1 MKCGFHRPKCNIA
14 GQATVEFA
22 MTAVVFFL
30 LTFSILNFA
39 MAIYA
44 YNLVSY
50 AAREGTRYAAVR
62 GSSSPAPVAASDVAS
77 FVRGESSGLKAA
89 NMTVTTSWLPDNNP
103 GSFVQVDVQYTFA
116 FTMPFVSLPTVTM
129 DSTSQLVITQ

>member
-1 MKCGFHRPKCNIA
+1 VRLKNRSA
-14 GQATVEFA
+14 GQASVEFA

-30 LTFSILNFA
+30 LTFAILNFA

-50 AAREGTRYAAVR
+50 AAREGSRYAAVR
-62 GSSSPAPVAASDVAS
+62 GSSSPAPAAASDVAS
-77 FVRGESSGLKAA
+77 FVQGESSGLNSA
-89 NMTVTTSWLPDNNP
+89 NMTVNTTWLPDNNP
-103 GSFVQVDVQYTFA
+103 GSFVQVDVRYTFA